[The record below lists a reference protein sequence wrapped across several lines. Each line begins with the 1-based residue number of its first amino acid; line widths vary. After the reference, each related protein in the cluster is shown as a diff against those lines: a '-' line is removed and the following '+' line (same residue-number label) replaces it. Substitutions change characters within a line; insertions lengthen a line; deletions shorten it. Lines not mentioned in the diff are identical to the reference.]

1 MTHKVIGV
9 LITDRVKEAGAVQE
23 TLTKHGCIIRTR
35 LGLHQ
40 AGNHCSPD
48 GLLLLELAGDIN
60 EWVELEED
68 LKVIDGIQVQSM
80 SFNQP

>member
-9 LITDRVKEAGAVQE
+9 LITDRVKEAGSVQE

-60 EWVELEED
+60 EWDELEND
-68 LKVIDGIQVQSM
+68 LGVIEGVQVQTM
-80 SFNQP
+80 TFDH